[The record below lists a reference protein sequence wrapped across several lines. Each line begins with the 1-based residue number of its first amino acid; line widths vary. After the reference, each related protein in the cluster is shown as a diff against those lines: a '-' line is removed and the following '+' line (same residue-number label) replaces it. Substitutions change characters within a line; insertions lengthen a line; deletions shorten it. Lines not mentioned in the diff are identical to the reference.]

1 MNKRYTISR
10 RFLIFWTIFIGI
22 GAVAGSIGMLVDPSG
37 KAMGMD
43 SMLPYFQ
50 VLPFA
55 DKLFQNLIFSGIM
68 LLIVNGISNIVA
80 CVFLFLKKKIGVVL
94 GMIFGITLMMWI
106 VIQFI
111 IFPLNFMSTIFFIF
125 GFLQFITGVVCLIGL
140 KQSEFRF
147 DDKIYKNIGKDSKKI
162 VVFFSRMGYTKKL
175 AYEIADEKGAE
186 ILEIKTTEKI
196 DGNLGFW
203 WCGRFGMHRWGM
215 NFEKTNFNPS
225 KYDEITICSPIWV
238 FSLSSPVRQFCIEN
252 AGKIKKVNY
261 VFTHFMSCKFNN
273 IALKLDQLLKVE
285 HNDFHSFRCRFGK
298 LREIK

>member
-94 GMIFGITLMMWI
+94 GMTFGITLMMWI

-140 KQSEFRF
+140 KQSEFKF

-162 VVFFSRMGYTKKL
+162 VVFFSRTGYTKKL

-215 NFEKTNFNPS
+215 NLEKTNFNPS

-285 HNDFHSFRCRFGK
+285 HNNFHSFRCRFGK